1 MSSFEKKLK
10 KELDDEIKLVSLEA
24 LVPEELESHLMP
36 NANRSRTFE
45 DAR

>member
-1 MSSFEKKLK
+1 MPSFEKKLK

-24 LVPEELESHLMP
+24 LVPEEIESHLML
-36 NANRSRTFE
+36 NANRLKTFE